1 MGRYIQASVANV
13 RGYRPMITDWELS
26 IDQVQGPGF
35 LLRCRKIQIERR
47 GAQGARRKAQDNPI
61 KI

>member
-1 MGRYIQASVANV
+1 MNTTYNTK
-13 RGYRPMITDWELS
+13 P

-47 GAQGARRKAQDNPI
+47 GAQGARRKIIPEKYKNQGARRKTQGNI
-61 KI
+61 